1 MPVTK
6 EPCHKTEIVVQ
17 VDSVTGSGGDVVE
30 VELTETQSGESF
42 VKQTLDTVG
51 GSFYVSDFCLKEGY
65 YEFEISD
72 SGGNGFDQCTVDTSC
87 GYAVIVGK

>member
-1 MPVTK
+1 MPITK

-42 VKQTLDTVG
+42 LKQTLQNTIG
-51 GSFYVSDFCLKEGY
+51 GSYAFEFCLKEGY

-72 SGGNGFDQCTVDTSC
+72 SGGNGFDQCTVDAC
-87 GYAVIVGK
+87 GYAVVVGK